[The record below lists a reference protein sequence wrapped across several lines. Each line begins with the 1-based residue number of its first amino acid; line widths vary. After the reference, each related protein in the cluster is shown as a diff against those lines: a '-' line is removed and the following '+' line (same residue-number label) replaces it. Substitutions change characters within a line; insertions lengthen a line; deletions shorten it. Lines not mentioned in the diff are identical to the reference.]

1 MKLDGIWHMEQKRY
15 VSRDDLT
22 LYYRMMAHHV
32 EKRTIYSLSVE
43 LFMQGEREECFLWD
57 VAADREMAERIFVLF
72 TEGLVT
78 PVTAGDI
85 MEELLSD
92 AAFLYGQ

>member
-1 MKLDGIWHMEQKRY
+1 MEVGLIARRLNEINMLQAIGGFCVIQTPNAHAGFDAVQSSIFGIME
-15 VSRDDLT
+15 L
-22 LYYRMMAHHV
+22 
-32 EKRTIYSLSVE
+32 
-43 LFMQGEREECFLWD
+43 
-57 VAADREMAERIFVLF
+57 VLF

>member
-1 MKLDGIWHMEQKRY
+1 MKLDGIFHLEQRIY
-15 VSRDDLT
+15 VPSDDLT
-22 LYYRMMAHHV
+22 LNYRMMEHPAD
-32 EKRTIYSLSVE
+32 KRTVYSLSVE
-43 LFMQGEREECFLWD
+43 LSMKGEREECFLWD
-57 VAADREMAERIFVLF
+57 VAADREMAERIFLIF